1 MDGIT
6 WFPIVQP
13 SYANVDGILA
23 DVHARKNEEKW
34 EEFNKQL
41 VEKIQ
46 LRDYLYDLY
55 LKRAHEN
62 RVLMEIFKVSTID
75 FYV

>member
-1 MDGIT
+1 MDAIRL
-6 WFPIVQP
+6 FPIVQP

-34 EEFNKQL
+34 DEYNKELIQ
-41 VEKIQ
+41 KIQ

-55 LKRAHEN
+55 SKRLHEN
-62 RVLMEIFKVSTID
+62 HIRMEIYNVSTID
-75 FYV
+75 FFV

>member
-6 WFPIVQP
+6 WFPIVPP
-13 SYANVDGILA
+13 SYSNVDGILA

-34 EEFNKQL
+34 DEYNKELIQ
-41 VEKIQ
+41 KIQ

-55 LKRAHEN
+55 SKRLHEN
-62 RVLMEIFKVSTID
+62 HIRMEIYNVSTID
-75 FYV
+75 FFV

>member
-6 WFPIVQP
+6 WFPIVAP

-34 EEFNKQL
+34 EEYNKQL
-41 VEKIQ
+41 I
-46 LRDYLYDLY
+46 
-55 LKRAHEN
+55 
-62 RVLMEIFKVSTID
+62 
-75 FYV
+75 

>member
-6 WFPIVQP
+6 WFPIVPP
-13 SYANVDGILA
+13 SYSNVDGILA

-34 EEFNKQL
+34 DEYNKELIQ
-41 VEKIQ
+41 KIQ

-55 LKRAHEN
+55 SKRLHEN
-62 RVLMEIFKVSTID
+62 HIRMEIYNVSTID
-75 FYV
+75 FLV